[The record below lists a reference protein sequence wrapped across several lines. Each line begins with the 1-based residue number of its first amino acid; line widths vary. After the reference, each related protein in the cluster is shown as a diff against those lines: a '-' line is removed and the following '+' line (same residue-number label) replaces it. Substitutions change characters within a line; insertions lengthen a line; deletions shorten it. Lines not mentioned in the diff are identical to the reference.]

1 MPVFSY
7 KGFDSKGKA
16 VSGIKDSDSPRS
28 LRQNLR
34 REGILITDVKEAA
47 GNKAASSSKAANNS
61 KATTTHKTLGQGASS
76 SPSQPGAESFG
87 EAVLMLLS
95 PTRIAEWASV
105 RGDANPQL
113 IAVLT
118 RQLASMLRAGV
129 QLSECLTAL
138 IDQAERPGL
147 KRVLSDLKVQV
158 NEGVSLSGA
167 LSRHPKFFSDLY
179 VNLVAAGEAAGN
191 LEGVLFRLAQFLEAQ
206 NRLKGKV
213 TSALFYPA
221 TMTVIGVGILTMLM
235 TTVVPKVTAI
245 FADTGRALPINTQ
258 ILIWLSNF
266 ATDYLWLALIM
277 LVLAIV
283 GFQRWV
289 VTPSGRMRWDSF
301 ILKLPIVGELARK
314 VAVSRFAK
322 TLATMLASGVQLLR
336 AMEIVKN
343 VLGNA
348 VLTKVVEEARES
360 IREGESIAQPLRRSG
375 QFPVIVCHM
384 IAVGERSGQLEQ
396 MLENIASD
404 YDLEVDM
411 QIGRLT
417 SLLEP
422 LMILAMGGSVGFVVF
437 SILMPIMQMNE
448 FVQ

>member
-1 MPVFSY
+1 MPVFQY
-7 KGFDSKGKA
+7 KGFDSKGKP
-16 VSGIKDSDSPRS
+16 VSGIKDADSPRT

-34 REGILITDVKEAA
+34 RDGILITEVKEAA
-47 GNKAASSSKAANNS
+47 TPKGGGGGSIPSSSAAP
-61 KATTTHKTLGQGASS
+61 AS
-76 SPSQPGAESFG
+76 AEDFG
-87 EAVLMLLS
+87 DALLTMLS
-95 PTRIAEWASV
+95 PGRIRSWMAV

-113 IAVLT
+113 IAIIT

-129 QLSECLTAL
+129 QLAECLTAL
-138 IDQAERPGL
+138 IEQAERPGL

-167 LSRHPKFFSDLY
+167 LARHPRFFGDLY
-179 VNLVAAGEAAGN
+179 VHLVAAGEAAGN
-191 LEGVLFRLAQFLEAQ
+191 LEAVLFRLASFLEAQ
-206 NRLKGKV
+206 NRLRGKV
-213 TSALFYPA
+213 VSALFYPLI
-221 TMTVIGVGILTMLM
+221 MSVIGGGILIMLM

-258 ILIWLSNF
+258 LLIF
-266 ATDYLWLALIM
+266 ASSVVTDYLWL
-277 LVLAIV
+277 LAIFIV
-283 GFQRWV
+283 VAVLLFQRWLR
-289 VTPSGRMRWDSF
+289 TPEGRFKWDRLV
-301 ILKLPIVGELARK
+301 LKLPVFGDLARK

-322 TLATMLASGVQLLR
+322 TLSTMLASGVQLLR

-375 QFPVIVCHM
+375 EFPVIVCHM

-396 MLENIASD
+396 MLENVATD

-411 QIGRLT
+411 QISRLT
-417 SLLEP
+417 TLLEP
-422 LMILAMGGSVGFVVF
+422 LMILGMGGSVGFVVM
-437 SILMPIMQMNE
+437 SILLPIMQMAD

>member
-1 MPVFSY
+1 MPVFQY
-7 KGFDSKGKA
+7 KGFDSKGKP
-16 VSGIKDSDSPRS
+16 VTGIKDADSPRT

-34 REGILITDVKEAA
+34 RDGVLITEMKEAA
-47 GNKAASSSKAANNS
+47 TPKGPPVAVGGTGPVPAQE
-61 KATTTHKTLGQGASS
+61 LGGALLS
-76 SPSQPGAESFG
+76 
-87 EAVLMLLS
+87 LLS
-95 PTRIAEWASV
+95 PATLRSWLAV

-113 IAVLT
+113 IAIMT

-129 QLSECLTAL
+129 QLAECLTAL
-138 IDQAERPGL
+138 IEQAERPGL

-167 LSRHPKFFSDLY
+167 LARHPRFFGDLY
-179 VNLVAAGEAAGN
+179 VNLVSAGEAAGN
-191 LEGVLFRLAQFLEAQ
+191 LEAVLFRLASFLEAQ
-206 NRLKGKV
+206 NRLRGKV
-213 TSALFYPA
+213 VSALFYPLI
-221 TMTVIGVGILTMLM
+221 MSVIGGGILVMLM

-258 ILIWLSNF
+258 ILIF
-266 ATDYLWLALIM
+266 ASTVVSDYLWLLAIFI
-277 LVLAIV
+277 VLAV
-283 GFQRWV
+283 VLFQRWLR
-289 VTPSGRMRWDSF
+289 TPEGRFKWDRF
-301 ILKLPIVGELARK
+301 ILKVPVFGDLARK

-375 QFPVIVCHM
+375 EFPVIVCHM

-396 MLENIASD
+396 MLENVATD

-411 QIGRLT
+411 QIARLT
-417 SLLEP
+417 TLLEP
-422 LMILAMGGSVGFVVF
+422 LMILGMGGSVGFVVM
-437 SILMPIMQMNE
+437 SILLPIMQMAD

>member
-1 MPVFSY
+1 MPVFQY

-16 VSGIKDSDSPRS
+16 VSGIKDADSPRT

-34 REGILITDVKEAA
+34 RDGILITEVKESATPKGGGSAA
-47 GNKAASSSKAANNS
+47 GGAGPVPNEA
-61 KATTTHKTLGQGASS
+61 LGGALLS
-76 SPSQPGAESFG
+76 
-87 EAVLMLLS
+87 LLS
-95 PTRIAEWASV
+95 PRRIRTWLAV
-105 RGDANPQL
+105 RGDANPQM
-113 IAVLT
+113 IAVMT

-129 QLSECLTAL
+129 QLAEGLTAL

-158 NEGVSLSGA
+158 NEGISLSGA
-167 LSRHPKFFSDLY
+167 LARHPAFFTDLY

-191 LEGVLFRLAQFLEAQ
+191 LEAVLFRLAAFLEAQ
-206 NRLKGKV
+206 NRLRGKV
-213 TSALFYPA
+213 ISALAYPMI
-221 TMTVIGVGILTMLM
+221 MTVIGGGILTMLM

-258 ILIWLSNF
+258 ILIFVSTVV
-266 ATDYLWLALIM
+266 TDYLWLIG
-277 LVLAIV
+277 LVLAIGIV
-283 GFQRWV
+283 LFQRWLR
-289 VTPSGRMRWDSF
+289 TPSGRFKWDTF
-301 ILKLPIVGELARK
+301 ILKVPVFGDLARK
-314 VAVSRFAK
+314 LAVSRFAK

-343 VLGNA
+343 VLGNT
-348 VLTKVVEEARES
+348 VLMKVVEEARES

-396 MLENIASD
+396 MLENVASD
-404 YDLEVDM
+404 YDLEVDT

-417 SLLEP
+417 TLLEP
-422 LMILAMGGSVGFVVF
+422 LMILGMGGSVGFVVF
-437 SILMPIMQMNE
+437 SILLPIMQMSD

>member
-1 MPVFSY
+1 MPVFQY
-7 KGFDSKGKA
+7 KGFDSKGKP
-16 VSGIKDSDSPRS
+16 VTGIKDADSPRT

-34 REGILITDVKEAA
+34 RDGVLVTEIKEAA
-47 GNKAASSSKAANNS
+47 TPKGPIGSTGGTGPAPAQE
-61 KATTTHKTLGQGASS
+61 LG
-76 SPSQPGAESFG
+76 G
-87 EAVLMLLS
+87 ELLSLLS
-95 PTRIAEWASV
+95 PARIRSWLAV

-113 IAVLT
+113 IAIMT

-129 QLSECLTAL
+129 QLAECLTAL
-138 IDQAERPGL
+138 IEQAERPGL

-167 LSRHPKFFSDLY
+167 LARHPRFFSDLY
-179 VNLVAAGEAAGN
+179 VNLVSAGEAAGN
-191 LEGVLFRLAQFLEAQ
+191 LEAVLFRLASFLEAQ
-206 NRLKGKV
+206 NRLRGKV
-213 TSALFYPA
+213 VSALFYPLI
-221 TMTVIGVGILTMLM
+221 MTVIGGGILVMLM

-258 ILIWLSNF
+258 VLIF
-266 ATDYLWLALIM
+266 ASTVVSDYLWL
-277 LVLAIV
+277 LAIFITLAV
-283 GFQRWV
+283 VLFQRWLR
-289 VTPSGRMRWDSF
+289 TPEGRFKWDRF
-301 ILKLPIVGELARK
+301 ILKVPVFGDLARK

-375 QFPVIVCHM
+375 EFPVIVCHM

-396 MLENIASD
+396 MLENVATD

-411 QIGRLT
+411 QIARLT
-417 SLLEP
+417 TLLEP
-422 LMILAMGGSVGFVVF
+422 LMILGMGGSVAFVVM
-437 SILMPIMQMNE
+437 SILLPIMQMAD

>member
-1 MPVFSY
+1 MPVFQY
-7 KGFDSKGKA
+7 KGFDSKGKP
-16 VSGIKDSDSPRS
+16 VSGIKDADSPRT

-34 REGILITDVKEAA
+34 RDGILITEMKEAA
-47 GNKAASSSKAANNS
+47 TPKGGAGGG
-61 KATTTHKTLGQGASS
+61 ATGGTGAVPAQELGGALLS
-76 SPSQPGAESFG
+76 
-87 EAVLMLLS
+87 LLS
-95 PTRIAEWASV
+95 PATLRQWLAV

-113 IAVLT
+113 IAIMT

-129 QLSECLTAL
+129 QLAECLTAL
-138 IDQAERPGL
+138 IEQAERPGL

-167 LSRHPKFFSDLY
+167 LARHPRFFGDLY
-179 VNLVAAGEAAGN
+179 VHLVAAGEAAGN
-191 LEGVLFRLAQFLEAQ
+191 LEAVLFRLASFLEAQ
-206 NRLKGKV
+206 NRLRGKV
-213 TSALFYPA
+213 VSALFYPLI
-221 TMTVIGVGILTMLM
+221 MSVIGGGILIMLM

-258 ILIWLSNF
+258 LLIF
-266 ATDYLWLALIM
+266 ASSVVTDYLWL
-277 LVLAIV
+277 LAIFIV
-283 GFQRWV
+283 VAVLLFQRWLR
-289 VTPSGRMRWDSF
+289 TPEGRFKWDRLV
-301 ILKLPIVGELARK
+301 LKLPVFGDLARK

-322 TLATMLASGVQLLR
+322 TLSTMLASGVQLLR

-375 QFPVIVCHM
+375 EFPVIVCHM

-396 MLENIASD
+396 MLENVATD

-411 QIGRLT
+411 QISRLT
-417 SLLEP
+417 TLLEP
-422 LMILAMGGSVGFVVF
+422 LMILGMGGSVGFVVM
-437 SILMPIMQMNE
+437 SILLPIMQMAD

>member
-1 MPVFSY
+1 MPVFQY
-7 KGFDSKGKA
+7 KGFDSKGKP
-16 VSGIKDSDSPRS
+16 VGGIKDADSPRT

-34 REGILITDVKEAA
+34 RDGILITEVKESASPKGGSAA
-47 GNKAASSSKAANNS
+47 GGTQPAPHEA
-61 KATTTHKTLGQGASS
+61 LGSA
-76 SPSQPGAESFG
+76 
-87 EAVLMLLS
+87 LLTLLS
-95 PTRIAEWASV
+95 PQRIRTWLAV
-105 RGDANPQL
+105 RGDANPQM
-113 IAVLT
+113 IAILT

-129 QLSECLTAL
+129 QLAEGLTAL

-167 LSRHPKFFSDLY
+167 LARHPAFFSDLY

-191 LEGVLFRLAQFLEAQ
+191 LEGVLFRLAAFLEAQ
-206 NRLKGKV
+206 NRLRGKV
-213 TSALFYPA
+213 VSALAYPMI
-221 TMTVIGVGILTMLM
+221 MTVIGGGILTMLM

-258 ILIWLSNF
+258 ILIFISTVV
-266 ATDYLWLALIM
+266 TDYLWLIGLLIAISV
-277 LVLAIV
+277 VL
-283 GFQRWV
+283 FQRWLR
-289 VTPSGRMRWDSF
+289 TPKGRFKWDGF
-301 ILKLPIVGELARK
+301 MLKLPVFGDLARK
-314 VAVSRFAK
+314 LAVSRFAK

-343 VLGNA
+343 VLGNS
-348 VLTKVVEEARES
+348 VLTKVIEEARES

-396 MLENIASD
+396 MLENVASD

-417 SLLEP
+417 TLLEP
-422 LMILAMGGSVGFVVF
+422 LMILGMGGSVGFVVF
-437 SILMPIMQMNE
+437 SILLPIMQMSD

>member
-1 MPVFSY
+1 MPVFQY
-7 KGFDSKGKA
+7 KGFDSKGKP
-16 VSGIKDSDSPRS
+16 VSGIKDADSPRT

-34 REGILITDVKEAA
+34 RDGILLTEVKESATPK
-47 GNKAASSSKAANNS
+47 GGGTASSSS
-61 KATTTHKTLGQGASS
+61 GPVPSEDLGGALLS
-76 SPSQPGAESFG
+76 
-87 EAVLMLLS
+87 MLS
-95 PTRIAEWASV
+95 PTRIRNWLAV

-113 IAVLT
+113 IAIMT

-129 QLSECLTAL
+129 QLAECLSAL
-138 IDQAERPGL
+138 IEQAERPGL
-147 KRVLSDLKVQV
+147 KRVLSDIKVQV

-167 LSRHPKFFSDLY
+167 LGRHPRFFGDLY
-179 VNLVAAGEAAGN
+179 VNLVSAGEAAGN
-191 LEGVLFRLAQFLEAQ
+191 LEGVLFRLASFLEAQ
-206 NRLKGKV
+206 NRLRGKV
-213 TSALFYPA
+213 VSALAYPMI
-221 TMTVIGVGILTMLM
+221 MTVIGGGILTMLM

-258 ILIWLSNF
+258 ILIFVSTVV
-266 ATDYLWLALIM
+266 TDYLWLLG
-277 LVLAIV
+277 LVITLGV
-283 GFQRWV
+283 VLFQRWLR
-289 VTPSGRMRWDSF
+289 TPSGRFKWDSF
-301 ILKLPIVGELARK
+301 VLKLPVFGDLARK

-343 VLGNA
+343 VLGNS

-360 IREGESIAQPLRRSG
+360 IREGESIAAPLKRSG

-396 MLENIASD
+396 MLENVASD

-417 SLLEP
+417 TLLEP
-422 LMILAMGGSVGFVVF
+422 LMILGMGGSVGFVVF
-437 SILMPIMQMNE
+437 SILMPIMQMSD

>member
-1 MPVFSY
+1 MPVFQY
-7 KGFDSKGKA
+7 RGFDSKGKP
-16 VSGIKDSDSPRS
+16 VSGIKDADSPRT

-34 REGILITDVKEAA
+34 RDGVMLTEVKEASSA
-47 GNKAASSSKAANNS
+47 KGGSAA
-61 KATTTHKTLGQGASS
+61 
-76 SPSQPGAESFG
+76 PGAGPAVADSG
-87 EAVLMLLS
+87 DLGGAVLSMLS
-95 PTRIAEWASV
+95 PTRIRAWFSV
-105 RGDANPQL
+105 RSDANPQL
-113 IAVLT
+113 IAVMT

-129 QLSECLTAL
+129 QLAESLTAL
-138 IDQAERPGL
+138 IEQAERPGL

-167 LSRHPKFFSDLY
+167 LARHPRFFSELY
-179 VNLVAAGEAAGN
+179 VHLVAAGEAAGN
-191 LEGVLFRLAQFLEAQ
+191 LEAVLFRLASFLEAQ
-206 NRLKGKV
+206 NRLRSKV
-213 TSALFYPA
+213 VSALFYPLI
-221 TMTVIGVGILTMLM
+221 MTVIGGGILTMLM

-245 FADTGRALPINTQ
+245 FADTGRALPFNTQ
-258 ILIWLSNF
+258 VLIFLS
-266 ATDYLWLALIM
+266 TVVSEYLWL
-277 LVLAIV
+277 VAIV
-283 GFQRWV
+283 VIGAVILFQRWV
-289 VTPSGRMRWDSF
+289 RSPKGRLAWDRF
-301 ILKLPIVGELARK
+301 ILKVPIIGELTRK

-343 VLGNA
+343 VLGNT

-375 QFPVIVCHM
+375 EFPVIVCHM

-396 MLENIASD
+396 MLENVATD

-411 QIGRLT
+411 QISRLT
-417 SLLEP
+417 TLLEP

-437 SILMPIMQMNE
+437 SILLPIMQMSD